1 MRKVAHTQRP
11 LFEPWLAWREL
22 PDSVR
27 GQALDVLTALYL
39 EFIDVPRLGEQT
51 SHNPSAAESTRS
63 QSELLP
69 SMEPETDDAP
79 PH

>member
-11 LFEPWLAWREL
+11 LFDPWLAWREL

-27 GQALDVLTALYL
+27 EQALDVLTALCL
-39 EFIDVPRLGEQT
+39 EIIDVPRLGEQA
-51 SHNPSAAESTRS
+51 SHNPSTGGSTQS
-63 QSELLP
+63 QSQLLL